1 MEKGGISVSTENIF
15 PIIKRWLYS
24 EKDIFV
30 REVVSNAC
38 DAITKHKRLVS
49 LGEAKESESAYKI
62 EVKIDKANRTI
73 TFIDNGIGM
82 SEDEV
87 KRYINQIALSGA
99 LDFISKYEGENST
112 GSGIIGHFGL
122 GFYSVFMVAERVEL
136 NTKSYTD
143 APAVHWECDEAGQ
156 FSMKEGTRT
165 ERGTEIILHVSDDE
179 VGYLDS
185 IKLKG
190 ILEKYCS
197 FMPYEIHFEY
207 EDKDE
212 VINDTNPLWQRNP
225 ADIKDEEYKEFYKKV
240 FNDYRD
246 PLFWVHINA
255 DYPLNFKG
263 ILYFPAQRSDFEP
276 LESEIKL
283 FYNSVFVAD
292 NIKEA
297 CPEFLINLKGV
308 LDCPELPLNVSR
320 SYLQNNVY
328 INKVAA
334 HIAKKVG
341 DRLNYLFNN
350 DRQNYEKMWDGI
362 RPFIEYACMRDNKF
376 YDRVGD
382 ILLFKKHSG
391 GYTTLGELNEAEE
404 KAAETTEE
412 AKPAENAAAAEKPE
426 EKAAD
431 TKPEEK
437 EIDKK
442 EEAPKKNIYY
452 ATDANAQSY
461 YIDLFKKKGYEV
473 LLCDMLIDSNY
484 LQFLENKNENLR
496 FLRVDA
502 DFTDINAGGEAENSK
517 SLEKLFKKV
526 TGNDKLNIKFAALGE
541 TDAPALITVS
551 EDSRRLSDM
560 MKMYRM
566 GGSSGNDF
574 PLEEVL
580 TVNTNAPLVKKL
592 LEKEKDKDLSEKLA
606 KHIYMS
612 AMILSR
618 RLSPSETTEYINLN
632 TELLSK
638 L

>member
-49 LGEAKESESAYKI
+49 LGEAKESESAYKAD
-62 EVKIDKANRTI
+62 VKIDKANRTV
-73 TFIDNGIGM
+73 TFTDNGIGM

-136 NTKSYTD
+136 NTKSFTD

-165 ERGTEIILHVSDDE
+165 ERGTEIILHISDDE

-185 IKLKG
+185 IKFKG
-190 ILEKYCS
+190 ILEKYCA
-197 FMPYEIHFEY
+197 FMPYEIHFLY

-240 FNDYRD
+240 FADYRD

-263 ILYFPAQRSDFEP
+263 ILYFPAQRNDFEP

-297 CPEFLINLKGV
+297 CPDFLINLKGV

-334 HIAKKVG
+334 HIAKKIG
-341 DRLNYLFNN
+341 DRLNYLFSN
-350 DRQNYEKMWDGI
+350 DRENYEKIWDGI
-362 RPFIEYACMRDNKF
+362 RPFIEYACMRDSKF

-382 ILLFKKHSG
+382 IVLFKKHSG
-391 GYTTLGELNEAEE
+391 GYTTLSELNPATEE
-404 KAAETTEE
+404 KAADSAEE
-412 AKPAENAAAAEKPE
+412 AKPESADAKPE
-426 EKAAD
+426 EKAEA
-431 TKPEEK
+431 
-437 EIDKK
+437 K
-442 EEAPKKNIYY
+442 EETKKNIYY
-452 ATDANAQSY
+452 ATDAVAQSY

-473 LLCDMLIDSNY
+473 LLCDMLIDANY
-484 LQFLENKNENLR
+484 LQFLENKNEKIR

-502 DFTDINAGGEAENSK
+502 DFSDINAGGEADK
-517 SLEKLFKKV
+517 SLEKLFKKA
-526 TGNDKLNIKFAALGE
+526 TGNDKLSVKFAALGE
-541 TDAPALITVS
+541 TDAPALISVS

-560 MKMYRM
+560 MKAYRM
-566 GGSSGNDF
+566 GGSSGQDF

-580 TVNTNAPLVKKL
+580 TVNTNAPLIKKL
-592 LEKEKDKDLSEKLA
+592 SEKEKDKELSEKLA

-612 AMILSR
+612 ALILSR

-632 TELLSK
+632 TELLGK

>member
-49 LGEAKESESAYKI
+49 LGEAKESETAYKA
-62 EVKIDKANRTI
+62 EVKIDKANKTI
-73 TFIDNGIGM
+73 TFVDNGIGM

-99 LDFISKYEGENST
+99 VDFISKYEGENSA

-122 GFYSVFMVAERVEL
+122 GFYSVFMVAESVEM

-143 APAVHWECDEAGQ
+143 APAVYWECDQDGQ
-156 FSMKEGTRT
+156 FSMKEGKRT
-165 ERGTEIILHVSDDE
+165 ERGTEIILHIADDE

-185 IKLKG
+185 VKLKG
-190 ILEKYCS
+190 ILEKYCA
-197 FMPYEIHFEY
+197 FMPYEIHLIY
-207 EDKDE
+207 DDKDE

-225 ADIKDEEYKEFYKKV
+225 ADIKDEEYKAFYRKV
-240 FNDYRD
+240 FLDYRD
-246 PLFWVHINA
+246 PIFWVHINA

-283 FYNSVFVAD
+283 YYNSVFVAD

-297 CPEFLINLKGV
+297 CPDFLINLKGV

-328 INKVAA
+328 IKKVAS

-350 DRQNYEKMWDGI
+350 ERENYEKMWDAVK
-362 RPFIEYACMRDNKF
+362 PFIEYACMRDAKF
-376 YDRVGD
+376 YERVNE
-382 ILLFKKHSG
+382 IVLFKKHSG
-391 GYTTLGELNEAEE
+391 GYTTLSELNPPAEEAKAEE
-404 KAAETTEE
+404 KTAEQ
-412 AKPAENAAAAEKPE
+412 
-426 EKAAD
+426 AAD
-431 TKPEEK
+431 TEQ
-437 EIDKK
+437 K
-442 EEAPKKNIYY
+442 EENREPAKKNIYY

-461 YIDLFKKKGYEV
+461 YISLFKSKGYEV
-473 LLCDMLIDSNY
+473 LLCDTLVDSNY
-484 LQFLENKNENLR
+484 LQFLEDKNENIR

-502 DFTDINAGGEAENSK
+502 DFTDINAGGEADK
-517 SLEKLFKKV
+517 SLEKLFKKAV
-526 TGNDKLNIKFAALGE
+526 GSDKLTVKFAALGE
-541 TDAPALITVS
+541 NDAPALITVN
-551 EDSRRLSDM
+551 EDSRRISDM
-560 MKMYRM
+560 MRVYRM
-566 GGSSGNDF
+566 GGSGGSDF

-580 TVNTNAPLVKKL
+580 TVNTNSPLIKKL
-592 LEKEKDKDLSEKLA
+592 AEKSREKDLAEKMA

-612 AMILSR
+612 ALILSR
-618 RLSPSETTEYINLN
+618 RLSPSETTEYIQLN

>member
-49 LGEAKESESAYKI
+49 LGEAKESETAYKA
-62 EVKIDKANRTI
+62 EVKIDKANKTI
-73 TFIDNGIGM
+73 TFVDNGIGM

-99 LDFISKYEGENST
+99 VDFISKYEGENSA

-122 GFYSVFMVAERVEL
+122 GFYSVFMVAESVEM

-143 APAVHWECDEAGQ
+143 APAVYWECDQDGQ
-156 FSMKEGTRT
+156 FSMKEGKRT
-165 ERGTEIILHVSDDE
+165 ERGTEIILHIADDE

-185 IKLKG
+185 VKLKG
-190 ILEKYCS
+190 ILEKYCA
-197 FMPYEIHFEY
+197 FMPYEIHLIY
-207 EDKDE
+207 DDKDE

-225 ADIKDEEYKEFYKKV
+225 ADIKDEEYKAFYRKV
-240 FNDYRD
+240 FLDYRD
-246 PLFWVHINA
+246 PIFWVHINA

-283 FYNSVFVAD
+283 YYNSVFVAD

-297 CPEFLINLKGV
+297 CPDFLINLKGV

-328 INKVAA
+328 IKKVAS

-350 DRQNYEKMWDGI
+350 ERENYEKMWDAVK
-362 RPFIEYACMRDNKF
+362 PFIEYACMRDAKF
-376 YDRVGD
+376 YERVNE
-382 ILLFKKHSG
+382 IVLFKKHSG
-391 GYTTLGELNEAEE
+391 GYTTLSELNPPAEEAKAEE
-404 KAAETTEE
+404 KTAEQ
-412 AKPAENAAAAEKPE
+412 
-426 EKAAD
+426 AAD
-431 TKPEEK
+431 TEQ
-437 EIDKK
+437 K
-442 EEAPKKNIYY
+442 EENREPAKKNIYY

-461 YIDLFKKKGYEV
+461 YISLFKSKGYEV
-473 LLCDMLIDSNY
+473 LLCDTLVDSNY
-484 LQFLENKNENLR
+484 LQFLEDKNENIR

-502 DFTDINAGGEAENSK
+502 DFTDINAGGEADK
-517 SLEKLFKKV
+517 SLEKLFKKAV
-526 TGNDKLNIKFAALGE
+526 GSDKLTVKFAALGE
-541 TDAPALITVS
+541 NDAPALITVN
-551 EDSRRLSDM
+551 EDSRRISDM
-560 MKMYRM
+560 MRVYRM
-566 GGSSGNDF
+566 GGSGGSDF

-580 TVNTNAPLVKKL
+580 TINTNAPLIKKL
-592 LEKEKDKDLSEKLA
+592 AEKSKDKDLAEKMA

-612 AMILSR
+612 ALILSR

>member
-49 LGEAKESESAYKI
+49 LGEAKESETAYKA
-62 EVKIDKANRTI
+62 EVKIDKANKTI
-73 TFIDNGIGM
+73 TFVDNGIGM

-99 LDFISKYEGENST
+99 VDFISKYEGENSA

-122 GFYSVFMVAERVEL
+122 GFYSVFMVAESVEM

-143 APAVHWECDEAGQ
+143 APAVYWECDQDGQ
-156 FSMKEGTRT
+156 FSMKEGKRT
-165 ERGTEIILHVSDDE
+165 ERGTEIILHIADDE

-185 IKLKG
+185 VKLKG
-190 ILEKYCS
+190 ILEKYCA
-197 FMPYEIHFEY
+197 FMPYEIHLIY
-207 EDKDE
+207 DDKDE

-225 ADIKDEEYKEFYKKV
+225 ADIKDEEYKAFYRKV
-240 FNDYRD
+240 FLDYRD
-246 PLFWVHINA
+246 PIFWVHINA

-283 FYNSVFVAD
+283 YYNSVFVAD

-297 CPEFLINLKGV
+297 CPDFLINLKGV

-328 INKVAA
+328 IKKVAS

-350 DRQNYEKMWDGI
+350 ERENYEKMWDAVK
-362 RPFIEYACMRDNKF
+362 PFIEYACMRDAKF
-376 YDRVGD
+376 YERVNE
-382 ILLFKKHSG
+382 IVLFKKHSG
-391 GYTTLGELNEAEE
+391 GYTTLSELNPPAEEAKAEE
-404 KAAETTEE
+404 KTAEQ
-412 AKPAENAAAAEKPE
+412 
-426 EKAAD
+426 AAD
-431 TKPEEK
+431 TEQ
-437 EIDKK
+437 K
-442 EEAPKKNIYY
+442 EENREPAKKNIYY

-461 YIDLFKKKGYEV
+461 YISLFKSKGYEV
-473 LLCDMLIDSNY
+473 LLCDTLVDSNY
-484 LQFLENKNENLR
+484 LQFLEDKNENIR

-502 DFTDINAGGEAENSK
+502 DFTDINAGGEADK
-517 SLEKLFKKV
+517 SLEKLFKKAV
-526 TGNDKLNIKFAALGE
+526 GSDKLTVKFAALGE
-541 TDAPALITVS
+541 NDAPALITVN
-551 EDSRRLSDM
+551 EDSRRISDM
-560 MKMYRM
+560 MRVYRM
-566 GGSSGNDF
+566 GGSGGSDF

-580 TVNTNAPLVKKL
+580 TVNTNSPLIKKL
-592 LEKEKDKDLSEKLA
+592 AEKSREKDLAEKMA

-612 AMILSR
+612 ALILSR

>member
-38 DAITKHKRLVS
+38 DAITKHKRLVW
-49 LGEAKESESAYKI
+49 LGEAKESETAYKA
-62 EVKIDKANRTI
+62 EVKIDKANKTI
-73 TFIDNGIGM
+73 TFVDNGIGM

-99 LDFISKYEGENST
+99 VDFISKYEGENSA

-122 GFYSVFMVAERVEL
+122 GFYSVFMVAESVEM

-143 APAVHWECDEAGQ
+143 APAVYWECDQDGQ
-156 FSMKEGTRT
+156 FSMKEGKRT
-165 ERGTEIILHVSDDE
+165 ERGTEIILHIADDE

-185 IKLKG
+185 VKLKG
-190 ILEKYCS
+190 ILEKYCA
-197 FMPYEIHFEY
+197 FMPYEIHLIY
-207 EDKDE
+207 DDKDE

-225 ADIKDEEYKEFYKKV
+225 ADIKDEEYKAFYRKV
-240 FNDYRD
+240 FLDYRD
-246 PLFWVHINA
+246 PIFWVHINA

-283 FYNSVFVAD
+283 YYNSVFVAD

-297 CPEFLINLKGV
+297 CPDFLINLKGV

-328 INKVAA
+328 IKKVAS

-350 DRQNYEKMWDGI
+350 ERENYEKMWDAVK
-362 RPFIEYACMRDNKF
+362 PFIEYACMRDAKF
-376 YDRVGD
+376 YERVNE
-382 ILLFKKHSG
+382 IVLFKKHSG
-391 GYTTLGELNEAEE
+391 GYTTLSELNPPAEEAKAEE
-404 KAAETTEE
+404 KTAEQ
-412 AKPAENAAAAEKPE
+412 
-426 EKAAD
+426 AAD
-431 TKPEEK
+431 TEQ
-437 EIDKK
+437 K
-442 EEAPKKNIYY
+442 EENREPAKKNIYY

-461 YIDLFKKKGYEV
+461 YISLFKSKGYEV
-473 LLCDMLIDSNY
+473 LLCDTLVDSNY
-484 LQFLENKNENLR
+484 LQFLEDKNENIR

-502 DFTDINAGGEAENSK
+502 DFTDINAGGEADK
-517 SLEKLFKKV
+517 SLEKLFKKAV
-526 TGNDKLNIKFAALGE
+526 GSDKLTVKFAALGE
-541 TDAPALITVS
+541 NDAPALITVN
-551 EDSRRLSDM
+551 EDSRRISDM
-560 MKMYRM
+560 MRVYRM
-566 GGSSGNDF
+566 GGSGGSDF

-580 TVNTNAPLVKKL
+580 TVNTNSPLIKKL
-592 LEKEKDKDLSEKLA
+592 AEKSREKDLAEKMA

-612 AMILSR
+612 ALILSR
-618 RLSPSETTEYINLN
+618 RLSPSETTEYIQLN

>member
-49 LGEAKESESAYKI
+49 LGEAKESETAYKA
-62 EVKIDKANRTI
+62 EVKIDKANKTI
-73 TFIDNGIGM
+73 TFVDNGIGM

-99 LDFISKYEGENST
+99 VDFISKYEGENSA

-122 GFYSVFMVAERVEL
+122 GFYSVFMVAESVEM

-143 APAVHWECDEAGQ
+143 APAVYWECDQDGQ
-156 FSMKEGTRT
+156 FSMKEGKRT
-165 ERGTEIILHVSDDE
+165 ERGTEIILHIADDE

-185 IKLKG
+185 VKLKG
-190 ILEKYCS
+190 ILEKYCA
-197 FMPYEIHFEY
+197 FMPYEIHLIY
-207 EDKDE
+207 DDKDE

-225 ADIKDEEYKEFYKKV
+225 ADIKDEEYKAFYRKV
-240 FNDYRD
+240 FLDYRD
-246 PLFWVHINA
+246 PIFWVHINA

-283 FYNSVFVAD
+283 YYNSVFVAD

-297 CPEFLINLKGV
+297 CPDFLINLKGV

-328 INKVAA
+328 IKKVAS

-350 DRQNYEKMWDGI
+350 ERENYEKMWDAVK
-362 RPFIEYACMRDNKF
+362 PFIEYACMRDAKF
-376 YDRVGD
+376 YERVNE
-382 ILLFKKHSG
+382 IVLFKKHSG
-391 GYTTLGELNEAEE
+391 GYTTLSELNPPAEEAKAEE
-404 KAAETTEE
+404 KTAEQ
-412 AKPAENAAAAEKPE
+412 
-426 EKAAD
+426 AAD
-431 TKPEEK
+431 TEQ
-437 EIDKK
+437 K
-442 EEAPKKNIYY
+442 EENREPAKKNIYY

-461 YIDLFKKKGYEV
+461 YISLFKTKGYEV
-473 LLCDMLIDSNY
+473 LLCDTLVDSNY
-484 LQFLENKNENLR
+484 LQFLEDKNENIR

-502 DFTDINAGGEAENSK
+502 DFTDINAGGEADK
-517 SLEKLFKKV
+517 SLEKLFKKAV
-526 TGNDKLNIKFAALGE
+526 GSDKLTVKFAALGE
-541 TDAPALITVS
+541 NDAPALITVN
-551 EDSRRLSDM
+551 EDSRRISDM
-560 MKMYRM
+560 MRVYRM
-566 GGSSGNDF
+566 GGSGGSDF

-580 TVNTNAPLVKKL
+580 TVNTNSPLIKKL
-592 LEKEKDKDLSEKLA
+592 AEKSREKDLAEKMA

-612 AMILSR
+612 ALILSR

>member
-49 LGEAKESESAYKI
+49 LGEAKESETAYKA
-62 EVKIDKANRTI
+62 EVKIDKANKTI
-73 TFIDNGIGM
+73 TFVDNGIGM

-99 LDFISKYEGENST
+99 VDFISKYEGENSA

-122 GFYSVFMVAERVEL
+122 GFYSVFMVAESVEM

-143 APAVHWECDEAGQ
+143 APAVYWECDQDGQ
-156 FSMKEGTRT
+156 FSMKEGKRT
-165 ERGTEIILHVSDDE
+165 ERGTEIILHIADDE

-185 IKLKG
+185 VKLKG
-190 ILEKYCS
+190 ILEKYCA
-197 FMPYEIHFEY
+197 FMPYEIHLIY
-207 EDKDE
+207 DDKDE
-212 VINDTNPLWQRNP
+212 VINDTNPLWQRSP
-225 ADIKDEEYKEFYKKV
+225 ADIKDEEYKEFYRKV
-240 FNDYRD
+240 FLDYRD
-246 PLFWVHINA
+246 PIFWVHINA

-297 CPEFLINLKGV
+297 CPDFLINLKGV

-328 INKVAA
+328 IKKVAS

-350 DRQNYEKMWDGI
+350 ERENYEKMWDAVK
-362 RPFIEYACMRDNKF
+362 PFIEYACMRDAKF
-376 YDRVGD
+376 YERVNE
-382 ILLFKKHSG
+382 IVLFKKHSG
-391 GYTTLGELNEAEE
+391 GYTTLSELNPPAEEAKAEE
-404 KAAETTEE
+404 KTAEQ
-412 AKPAENAAAAEKPE
+412 
-426 EKAAD
+426 AAD
-431 TKPEEK
+431 TEQ
-437 EIDKK
+437 K
-442 EEAPKKNIYY
+442 EENREPAKKNIYY

-461 YIDLFKKKGYEV
+461 YISLFKSKGYEV
-473 LLCDMLIDSNY
+473 LLCDTLVDSNY
-484 LQFLENKNENLR
+484 LQFLEDKNENIR

-502 DFTDINAGGEAENSK
+502 DFTDINAGGEADK
-517 SLEKLFKKV
+517 SLEKLFKKAV
-526 TGNDKLNIKFAALGE
+526 GSDKLTVKFAALGE
-541 TDAPALITVS
+541 NDAPALITVN
-551 EDSRRLSDM
+551 EDSRRISDM
-560 MKMYRM
+560 MRVYRM
-566 GGSSGNDF
+566 GGSGGSDF

-580 TVNTNAPLVKKL
+580 TVNTNSPLIKKL
-592 LEKEKDKDLSEKLA
+592 AEKSREKDLAEKMA

-612 AMILSR
+612 ALILSR
-618 RLSPSETTEYINLN
+618 RLSPSETTEYIQLN

>member
-49 LGEAKESESAYKI
+49 LGEARESESPYKT
-62 EVKIDKANRTI
+62 EVKLDKANKTI

-87 KRYINQIALSGA
+87 RRYINQIALSGA
-99 LDFISKYEGENST
+99 VDFISKYEGENSA

-143 APAVHWECDEAGQ
+143 APAVHWECDQDGQ

-165 ERGTEIILHVSDDE
+165 ERGTEIILHIADDE

-185 IKLKG
+185 VKFRG
-190 ILEKYCS
+190 ILEKYCA
-197 FMPYEIHFEY
+197 FMPYEIHLIY
-207 EDKDE
+207 DDKDE
-212 VINDTNPLWQRNP
+212 VVNDTNPLWHRNP
-225 ADIKDEEYKEFYKKV
+225 ADLKDEDYKEFYKKV
-240 FNDYRD
+240 FLDYRD
-246 PLFWVHINA
+246 PIFWVHINA

-263 ILYFPAQRSDFEP
+263 ILYFPAQRNDFEP

-292 NIKEA
+292 NIKET
-297 CPEFLINLKGV
+297 CPDFLINLKGV

-328 INKVAA
+328 IKKVAS

-350 DRQNYEKMWDGI
+350 ERENYEKMWDGI
-362 RPFIEYACMRDNKF
+362 KPFIEYACMRDTKF
-376 YDRVGD
+376 YDRVNE
-382 ILLFKKHSG
+382 IVLFKKHSG
-391 GYTTLGELNEAEE
+391 GYTTLSELNPPSEEAKAEE
-404 KAAETTEE
+404 KAAESAEQT
-412 AKPAENAAAAEKPE
+412 AEN
-426 EKAAD
+426 
-431 TKPEEK
+431 K
-437 EIDKK
+437 ENEKK
-442 EEAPKKNIYY
+442 EENRESAKKNIYY
-452 ATDANAQSY
+452 ATDAHAQSY
-461 YIDLFKKKGYEV
+461 YIDLFKNKGYEV
-473 LLCDMLIDSNY
+473 LLCDTLIDSNY
-484 LQFLENKNENLR
+484 LQFLENRNENIR

-502 DFTDINAGGEAENSK
+502 DFSDINAGGEADK
-517 SLEKLFKKV
+517 SLEKLFKKA
-526 TGNDKLNIKFAALGE
+526 TGNDKLTIKFAALGE
-541 TDAPALITVS
+541 NDAPALITVN
-551 EDSRRLSDM
+551 EDSRRISDM
-560 MKMYRM
+560 MKAYRM
-566 GGSSGNDF
+566 GGSGGQDF

-580 TVNTNAPLVKKL
+580 TINTNAPLIKKL
-592 LEKEKDKDLSEKLA
+592 AEKSKTKDLAEKMA

-612 AMILSR
+612 ALILSR
-618 RLSPSETTEYINLN
+618 RLNPAETTEYIQLN
-632 TELLSK
+632 TELLGR

>member
-49 LGEAKESESAYKI
+49 LGEAKESETAYKA
-62 EVKIDKANRTI
+62 EVKIDKANKTI
-73 TFIDNGIGM
+73 TFVDNGIGM

-99 LDFISKYEGENST
+99 VDFISKYEGENSA

-122 GFYSVFMVAERVEL
+122 GFYSVFMVAESVEM

-143 APAVHWECDEAGQ
+143 APAVYWECDQDGQ
-156 FSMKEGTRT
+156 FSMKEGKRT
-165 ERGTEIILHVSDDE
+165 ERGTEIILHIADDE

-185 IKLKG
+185 VKLKG
-190 ILEKYCS
+190 ILEKYCA
-197 FMPYEIHFEY
+197 FMPYEIHLIY
-207 EDKDE
+207 DDKDE

-225 ADIKDEEYKEFYKKV
+225 ADIKDEEYKAFYRKV
-240 FNDYRD
+240 FLDYRD
-246 PLFWVHINA
+246 PIFWVHINA

-283 FYNSVFVAD
+283 YYNSVFVAD

-297 CPEFLINLKGV
+297 CPDFLINLKGV

-328 INKVAA
+328 IKKVAS

-350 DRQNYEKMWDGI
+350 ERENYEKMWDGI
-362 RPFIEYACMRDNKF
+362 KPFIEYACMRDAKF
-376 YDRVGD
+376 YERVNE
-382 ILLFKKHSG
+382 IVLFKKHSG
-391 GYTTLGELNEAEE
+391 GYTTLSELNPPAEEAKAEE
-404 KAAETTEE
+404 KTAEQ
-412 AKPAENAAAAEKPE
+412 
-426 EKAAD
+426 AAD
-431 TKPEEK
+431 TEQ
-437 EIDKK
+437 K
-442 EEAPKKNIYY
+442 EENREPAKKNIYY

-461 YIDLFKKKGYEV
+461 YISLFKSKGYEV
-473 LLCDMLIDSNY
+473 LLCDTLVDSNY
-484 LQFLENKNENLR
+484 LQFLEDKNENIR

-502 DFTDINAGGEAENSK
+502 DFTDINAGGEADK
-517 SLEKLFKKV
+517 SLEKLFKKAV
-526 TGNDKLNIKFAALGE
+526 GSDKLTVKFAALGE
-541 TDAPALITVS
+541 NDAPALITVN
-551 EDSRRLSDM
+551 EDSRRISDM
-560 MKMYRM
+560 MRVYRM
-566 GGSSGNDF
+566 GGSGGSDF

-580 TVNTNAPLVKKL
+580 TVNTNSPLIKKL
-592 LEKEKDKDLSEKLA
+592 AEKSREKDLAEKMA

-612 AMILSR
+612 ALILSR
-618 RLSPSETTEYINLN
+618 RLSPSETTEYIQLN

>member
-24 EKDIFV
+24 DKDIFV

-49 LGEAKESESAYKI
+49 LGEAKESESAYKT
-62 EVKIDKANRTI
+62 EVKIDKENRTI
-73 TFIDNGIGM
+73 TFTDNGIGM

-87 KRYINQIALSGA
+87 KQYINQIALSGA
-99 LDFISKYEGENST
+99 LDFISKYEGENSS

-122 GFYSVFMVAERVEL
+122 GFYSVFMVAERVEM
-136 NTKSYTD
+136 NTKSFTD

-156 FSMKEGTRT
+156 FSMKEGTKT
-165 ERGTEIILHVSDDE
+165 ERGTEIILHISDDE

-185 IKLKG
+185 AKFKT
-190 ILEKYCS
+190 ILDKYCS
-197 FMPYEIHFEY
+197 FMPYEIHFEV
-207 EDKDE
+207 DGKDE

-225 ADIKDEEYKEFYKKV
+225 SDIKDEEYKDFYKKV
-240 FNDYRD
+240 FSDYRD

-263 ILYFPAQRSDFEP
+263 ILYFPAQRNDFEP

-297 CPEFLINLKGV
+297 CPDFLINLKGV

-328 INKVAA
+328 IKKVST
-334 HIAKKVG
+334 HIAKKIG

-350 DRQNYEKMWDGI
+350 DRENYEKIWDGI
-362 RPFIEYACMRDNKF
+362 RPFIEYACMRDGKF
-376 YDRVGD
+376 FDRVGE
-382 ILLFKKHSG
+382 IVLFKKHSG
-391 GYTTLGELNEAEE
+391 GYTTLSELNPATEAVEE
-404 KAAETTEE
+404 
-412 AKPAENAAAAEKPE
+412 
-426 EKAAD
+426 
-431 TKPEEK
+431 TKPEDNAAENKTEEK
-437 EIDKK
+437 EP
-442 EEAPKKNIYY
+442 PKKNIYY
-452 ATDANAQSY
+452 STDVAAQSY
-461 YIDLFKKKGYEV
+461 YIELFKSKGHEV
-473 LLCDMLIDSNY
+473 LLCDMLIDANY
-484 LQFLENKNENLR
+484 LQFLEGKNDSVK

-502 DFTDINAGGEAENSK
+502 DFSDINAGGEAEASK
-517 SLEKLFKKV
+517 SLEKLFKKA
-526 TGNDKLNIKFAALGE
+526 TGNDKLTIKFAALGE
-541 TDAPALITVS
+541 NDSPALISVS
-551 EDSRRLSDM
+551 EESRRLSEM
-560 MKMYRM
+560 MKAYRM
-566 GGSSGNDF
+566 GGAGGTDF

-580 TVNTNAPLVKKL
+580 TINTNAPLIKR
-592 LEKEKDKDLSEKLA
+592 LSEKKKDKELSEKMA

-612 AMILSR
+612 ALILSR
-618 RLSPSETTEYINLN
+618 RLSPTETTEYISLN
-632 TELLSK
+632 TELLGK